1 MLEYLRNAAEKPVA
15 KILIG
20 ILAFSFVGWGVAEWV
35 FGGSMGDNSLVKVGS
50 EKITLNQYNQAR
62 AQEMAKLTREQQR
75 AVYTDAAKG
84 AEFSNQ
90 IMARLTTE
98 TMAENRADDLGFVV
112 TNARVAREI
121 REFPEFQINGQF
133 SSYLF
138 DNILA
143 NSGYSE
149 ADFAHFLR
157 AQVLRSMVL
166 GGLNV
171 PVPVSDFAVTAAY
184 NARYGQREIEF
195 ATVKYSDFTVGTP
208 TEENLREFYAA
219 NPHVVEETRQVS
231 YVLIPAEMDK
241 PDSYDAALERAQ
253 RVEDEIIGGETLA
266 AAAAHHGAKYVSL
279 GEFARDSRPVD
290 TVLTDSMVAKI
301 FDMDEGVESELTETK
316 KGFVIARVDKVTP
329 RHNAEF
335 DKVRGRLGADWKKA
349 EQRKQAYLKA
359 NEMLSSV
366 KAGDALAGAK
376 NVTVSRTAGAPLK
389 VLVAAFGTNVGD
401 NGIIEDDDAFYVMRV
416 RNEIAPKADAA
427 KKAAL
432 RKELETMSMRTVA
445 DDYNSFLIRE
455 YPVKVNKKVYD
466 KVFAQ

>member
-1 MLEYLRNAAEKPVA
+1 M
-15 KILIG
+15 
-20 ILAFSFVGWGVAEWV
+20 
-35 FGGSMGDNSLVKVGS
+35 
-50 EKITLNQYNQAR
+50 
-62 AQEMAKLTREQQR
+62 
-75 AVYTDAAKG
+75 
-84 AEFSNQ
+84 
-90 IMARLTTE
+90 
-98 TMAENRADDLGFVV
+98 
-112 TNARVAREI
+112 
-121 REFPEFQINGQF
+121 
-133 SSYLF
+133 
-138 DNILA
+138 
-143 NSGYSE
+143 
-149 ADFAHFLR
+149 
-157 AQVLRSMVL
+157 
-166 GGLNV
+166 
-171 PVPVSDFAVTAAY
+171 
-184 NARYGQREIEF
+184 
-195 ATVKYSDFTVGTP
+195 
-208 TEENLREFYAA
+208 
-219 NPHVVEETRQVS
+219 S

-253 RVEDEIIGGETLA
+253 RVEDEIIGGETLS
-266 AAAAHHGAKYVSL
+266 AAAAHHDAKYVSL

-301 FDMDEGVESELTETK
+301 FDMDEGVESELIETK

-349 EQRKQAYLKA
+349 EQRKLAYVRA
-359 NEMLSSV
+359 NEMLTSV

-376 NVTVSRTAGAPLK
+376 NVTVSRTDGAPLK

-445 DDYNSFLIRE
+445 DDYNSFLMRE